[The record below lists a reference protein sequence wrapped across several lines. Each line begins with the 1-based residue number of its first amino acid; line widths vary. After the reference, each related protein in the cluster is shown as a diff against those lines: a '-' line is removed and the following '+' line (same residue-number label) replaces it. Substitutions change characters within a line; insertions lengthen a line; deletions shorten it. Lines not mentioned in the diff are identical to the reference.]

1 MSIRRLEL
9 PPLVAA
15 DGADDEEEHQR
26 HQKVR
31 ERHRDEQPEVAGGAP
46 LLQTLR
52 LGVGALAHRVEEVQ
66 PLQRTHRCE
75 WKVRVGPR
83 TT

>member
-1 MSIRRLEL
+1 MFITHIWLLQL

-15 DGADDEEEHQR
+15 DGADDEEEQQG

-31 ERHRDEQPEVAGGAP
+31 QRHRDEQPEIAGGAP
-46 LLQTLR
+46 LLEALR

-66 PLQRTHRCE
+66 PLYSVRTGAVE
-75 WKVRVGPR
+75 K
-83 TT
+83 